1 MNTNGIGLGLCICK
15 KICQIF
21 GGKISVK
28 SLLNVGSI
36 FSIFFVLDEDYED
49 TIKNSKELEQD
60 INFNPESEMV
70 DNSNEGDN

>member
-15 KICQIF
+15 RICQIF
-21 GGKISVK
+21 GGKINVK
-28 SLLNVGSI
+28 SLVNVGSI